1 MLITQYP
8 RRIMHPNRP
17 FRAQL
22 AVHFHHVLRVAVLL
36 TEMPA
41 WTVGADGEESE
52 FAASAVEGGDGGV
65 EGGDVACVAGVEEE
79 WAGVGRGGW
88 TVDNEETC
96 PESGVCVEGVT
107 GRPVLLLSV

>member
-8 RRIMHPNRP
+8 RRIMHPNSP

-41 WTVGADGEESE
+41 WTVGTDGEESE
-52 FAASAVEGGDGGV
+52 FTASAVEGGDGGI
-65 EGGDVACVAGVEEE
+65 ESRDVACVACVEEE
-79 WAGVGRGGW
+79 RTGLGGGSW

-96 PESGVCVEGVT
+96 PECGVCVEGVT
-107 GRPVLLLSV
+107 C